1 MSMSHLNLSDR
12 ATAAHVR
19 AQLAGEAL
27 GTRILDGVERR
38 LHALRESTDQGS
50 QTAEYAMV
58 GGVGA
63 AAAGALI
70 YCVSQEEVWRPLVN
84 AFIGA
89 LSGRLGAWF

>member
-1 MSMSHLNLSDR
+1 
-12 ATAAHVR
+12 
-19 AQLAGEAL
+19 
-27 GTRILDGVERR
+27 
-38 LHALRESTDQGS
+38 
-50 QTAEYAMV
+50 MV